1 MVLKQMLDMAT
12 QKMLF
17 NNICLSE
24 ELKDKCIAIIQKQI
38 IMKISFD
45 DEKLTKLQ
53 CESEKNLVEWF
64 WRVLVLVRLADSRQI
79 SNPEH
84 FTLLNEK
91 MAVT

>member
-1 MVLKQMLDMAT
+1 MY
-12 QKMLF
+12 
-17 NNICLSE
+17 ICLSE

-38 IMKISFD
+38 IMKISFG

-53 CESEKNLVEWF
+53 RESEKTLVEWF